1 MGKAVGSR
9 RAFSR
14 LSRIKG
20 TDRANSALL
29 EPPEPIHPS
38 AMVAA
43 RRSASGCPPPSQ
55 IGGGGVVSRLGG
67 GGGPPR
73 PKKKA
78 PPLDLF
84 PVPHT
89 LFLSAPPPHPATP
102 PPP

>member
-43 RRSASGCPPPSQ
+43 RRSASGCPPPNQ
-55 IGGGGVVSRLGG
+55 IGGGGVITRLGG
-67 GGGPPR
+67 RGAPSRWKKIAPAMYLR
-73 PKKKA
+73 SVPKPFVSSPA
-78 PPLDLF
+78 PPE
-84 PVPHT
+84 
-89 LFLSAPPPHPATP
+89 PPH
-102 PPP
+102 